1 VMRSP
6 SADAKPGV
14 VASLIR
20 SDDKV
25 PSRHKELDLSMPRQ
39 QRRFREA
46 MQEQQQGS
54 RLVAG
59 LEHVQAI
66 DGFLF
71 SRIIIIVIIAVIM
84 IIVEWWQSRKEL
96 GESLA

>member
-1 VMRSP
+1 
-6 SADAKPGV
+6 
-14 VASLIR
+14 
-20 SDDKV
+20 
-25 PSRHKELDLSMPRQ
+25 
-39 QRRFREA
+39 